1 MNAPDNRIR
10 VAFLAR
16 SLEATGG
23 AEQQLAHIALG
34 LDPALFESRVYCFY
48 ETGELCRHIRAGGI
62 RIDTLRKESRWDLI
76 DPALLLRRKLREF
89 RPQILHSFL
98 GPPNVL
104 AAVLKPALPHTKV
117 IWGVRA
123 SDMKLEN
130 YDWTRRATFRA
141 EVMLSRIPD
150 AIVANSEA
158 GRKHVTTA
166 GFPDHRVSVLPNG
179 IDIRRF
185 VPVENA
191 RERVR
196 ASLNIPFDAPVVGMI
211 ARIDPQKDHLTFLR
225 AVRRAVTRIPELV
238 FLCVG
243 GGPDSLMEALHQFA
257 HQLGVAQNIR
267 WTGERTDIPDLI
279 SACDLMTLTSAYGE
293 GFPNAI
299 GEAMACE
306 RTCVVTDV
314 GDCASIVG
322 KTGFVAARGD
332 DGALSNLWL
341 DFFQLAPSAQR
352 KIGQRARRR
361 IEENYSL
368 ESMVRRSE
376 RLYSSIVQ
384 LSAPPLLDQSG
395 YSL

>member
-1 MNAPDNRIR
+1 MSDNRIR

-34 LDPALFESRVYCFY
+34 LDPALFEPRVYCFY

-62 RIDTLRKESRWDLI
+62 RIESLHKRSRWDLI
-76 DPALLLRRKLREF
+76 EPARQLRRKLQDF

-104 AAVLKPALPHTKV
+104 AALLKPISPQTKV
-117 IWGVRA
+117 VWGVRA

-141 EVMLSRIPD
+141 EVMLSRLPD

-158 GRKHVTTA
+158 GRLHVTAA
-166 GFPDHRVSVLPNG
+166 GFPNGRVSVLPNG
-179 IDIRRF
+179 IDTRRF
-185 VPVENA
+185 VPADDA
-191 RERVR
+191 RNRVR
-196 ASLNIPFDAPVVGMI
+196 ETLNIPKAAPVVGMI
-211 ARIDPQKDHLTFLR
+211 ARIDPQKDHFTFLR
-225 AVRRAVTRIPELV
+225 AVRRAVTRKPDLF

-243 GGPDSLMEALHQFA
+243 GGSDTLMETIRQFA
-257 HQLGVAQNIR
+257 QQLGVEQNIR
-267 WTGERTDIPDLI
+267 WVGERRDIPDLI
-279 SACDLMTLTSAYGE
+279 NACDLMTLTSAYGE

-299 GEAMACE
+299 GEAMACG
-306 RTCVVTDV
+306 RSCVVTDV

-322 KTGFVAARGD
+322 DAGYVAARGD
-332 DGALSNLWL
+332 DSALAKLWL
-341 DFFQLAPSAQR
+341 DFFQLAP
-352 KIGQRARRR
+352 IARQEMGRQARCR
-361 IEENYSL
+361 IENHYSL

-376 RLYSSIVQ
+376 GLYRSVAH
-384 LSAPPLLDQSG
+384 LAGTPVLLDPSG
-395 YSL
+395 STL

>member
-1 MNAPDNRIR
+1 MNATDNRIR

-34 LDPALFESRVYCFY
+34 LDPALFEPRVYCFY
-48 ETGELCRHIRAGGI
+48 ETGELCRRIRAGGI
-62 RIDTLRKESRWDLI
+62 RIDSLRKQSRWDLI
-76 DPALLLRRKLREF
+76 DPAMLLRQKLREF
-89 RPQILHSFL
+89 RPQVLHSFL

-104 AAVLKPALPHTKV
+104 AALLKPAFPKTKV

-130 YDWTRRATFRA
+130 YDWTRRATFRV
-141 EVMLSRIPD
+141 EVMLSGIPD

-158 GRKHVTTA
+158 GRKHVTAA
-166 GFPDHRVSVLPNG
+166 GFPDRRVSVLPNG
-179 IDIRRF
+179 IDIHRF

-196 ASLNIPFDAPVVGMI
+196 ASLNIPSDAPVVGMI

-225 AVRRAVTRIPELV
+225 AVRRAVTRIPELM

-243 GGPDSLMEALHQFA
+243 GGSDSLMEILHQFA
-257 HQLGVAQNIR
+257 QQLGVEQNIR
-267 WTGERTDIPDLI
+267 WVGERRDVPDLI

-322 KTGFVAARGD
+322 ETGFVAARGD
-332 DGALSNLWL
+332 DSALANLWL
-341 DFFQLAPSAQR
+341 DFFRLAPAAQR
-352 KIGQRARRR
+352 DFGQRARRR
-361 IEENYSL
+361 IEDHYSL

-376 RLYSSIVQ
+376 DLYSSIAR
-384 LSAPPLLDQSG
+384 LAAPPLLDPSG